1 MQHKKRTCKSN
12 QQKLNVQ
19 SQLLSIVKALHLQET
34 ELCHLLFLSG
44 VFHMYMNLS
53 KILHTHVKWKEDD
66 QHLEVVIW
74 CGDILCHNYQSWCL
88 KMVLSKDQFLC
99 YRHFVSIQEHPKT
112 AKQDKDKV
120 QTNQFISE
128 FVFSHPK
135 QLLIHQTILQYQKR
149 EK

>member
-1 MQHKKRTCKSN
+1 M
-12 QQKLNVQ
+12 
-19 SQLLSIVKALHLQET
+19 KALNLQET

-44 VFHMYMNLS
+44 VFRWNTHNLFTVFHMYMHLS
-53 KILHTHVKWKEDD
+53 KRLHTHVKWKDDD
-66 QHLEVVIW
+66 QHLVVVIW
-74 CGDILCHNYQSWCL
+74 CGDILCHYQSWCL
-88 KMVLSKDQFLC
+88 KMVFAKDQVLC
-99 YRHFVSIQEHPKT
+99 YRHFVSTQEHPKT

-135 QLLIHQTILQYQKR
+135 QLLIHQTILQYQKG